1 MIVLEY
7 HLEQFGVEWLKL
19 KIYDEKQIAIG
30 YYLPLKENEIP
41 DRKREITV
49 AVFTPAVGL
58 MGEEMAGMLAA
69 TVRKFRQKDR
79 KIAHWYY
86 QELRR
91 AYKNGVLETQT
102 EHRNPR
108 RRRG

>member
-7 HLEQFGVEWLKL
+7 HLQQFGVEWLKL
-19 KIYDEKQIAIG
+19 KIYDGKQIAIG
-30 YYLPLKENEIP
+30 CYLPAKEKDVP
-41 DRKREITV
+41 DRKRKIVV

-58 MGEEMAGMLAA
+58 TGEETAGMLAA

-79 KIAHWYY
+79 KIARWYF